1 MMSTCHSHVY
11 GIDVSKDELEI
22 CLINQSKRSFVQ
34 IPNTKK
40 AILCWLKELDK
51 KRSYC
56 VLEYTGTYSSQLLHL
71 LGRQAIEVSVV
82 NPNQSSHF
90 IKALGIVNK
99 NDKNAAEALA
109 LMGSSLDL
117 PWYVME
123 PSSRQKRKQ
132 VLSSLSALKKQR
144 QMLKNQLHA
153 LSFQAIVN
161 SAVKQ
166 AFETTL
172 QTVSEQIQLLEEEL
186 DSLSDEE
193 HEKQLNKITSVVGI
207 GPKTAQALLTATG
220 GLEQFEHDRQLAKF
234 IGIVPL
240 SHDSGS
246 SVRYRGPITK
256 KGNAELRACLY
267 MAARSARRFNLA
279 CKELYERLRSRGKCH
294 RQAMVAV
301 MNKLVRQVFAVVK
314 HDRIFDNQYYLKYKS
329 A

>member
-1 MMSTCHSHVY
+1 MKNKDLLVY
-11 GIDVSKDELEI
+11 GIDVSKDQLDI
-22 CLINQSKRSFVQ
+22 CLINQGERTFVR
-34 IPNTKK
+34 ICNRKA
-40 AILCWLKELDK
+40 AILAWIEELDK
-51 KRSYC
+51 ERSYC
-56 VLEYTGTYSSQLLHL
+56 VLEYTGSYSSQLLNL
-71 LGRQAIEVSVV
+71 LSSQGIALSAV
-82 NPNQSSHF
+82 NPSQSSHF
-90 IKALGIVNK
+90 VKALGIVNK

-117 PWYVME
+117 PLYVME

-132 VLSSLSALKKQR
+132 ILSSLSALKKQR

-153 LSFQAIVN
+153 LRFQAIVN
-161 SAVKQ
+161 TTVRQ

-172 QTVSEQIQLLEEEL
+172 QTVNEQIQLLEQEL

-193 HEKQLNKITSVVGI
+193 HEQLMKKITSVVGI
-207 GPKTAQALLTATG
+207 GPKTAQALLTSTG
-220 GLEQFEHDRQLAKF
+220 GLDHFEHDRQLAKF
-234 IGIVPL
+234 IGIVPA

-256 KGNAELRACLY
+256 KGNSELRACLY

-279 CKELYERLRSRGKCH
+279 CKELYERLRSKGKCH

-301 MNKLVRQVFAVVK
+301 MNKLVRQVFAVIK
-314 HDRIFDNQYYLKYKS
+314 YDRKFDNRYYLKYKS